1 MSNIEYVN
9 FLLKEKPGPVVK
21 PGEFVFA
28 AIALDHVHI
37 AFMCTELV
45 KAGGALKAIYDP
57 CKEKCEMFLK
67 YFPWIKVAASEE
79 EILNDPDIKLVVG
92 AAVPS
97 ERCALGL
104 RVMEAGKDYFTDKCP
119 MTTLKQLEMARA
131 KVKETGRKYMVY
143 YSERLH
149 SESAEF
155 AGQLIRTGAIGDV
168 IQIMGLGPH
177 RLEEEKRPSWFFEKE
192 KYGGILCDI
201 GSHQIE
207 QYLYY
212 SGAKDATVVRSQVGN
227 YNNPNHPEL
236 EDFGEAML
244 VGDNG
249 TTNYFRVDW
258 FTPDGLGTW
267 GDGRTMILGTKGYI
281 EIRKYIDVAVS
292 KEKDHVILVNN
303 NVEEKFDVE
312 GKVGYPFFGQLILD
326 CINRT
331 ENAMT
336 QEHAFKAAE
345 LCIKAQMQSVKLK

>member
-1 MSNIEYVN
+1 
-9 FLLKEKPGPVVK
+9 
-21 PGEFVFA
+21 
-28 AIALDHVHI
+28 
-37 AFMCTELV
+37 MCEELV
-45 KAGGALKAIYDP
+45 KAGAILKYVYDP
-57 CKEKCEMFLK
+57 NREKCEKFSE
-67 YFPWIKVAASEE
+67 YFQSVKIADSEE

-131 KVKETGRKYMVY
+131 KVKETGRKYMIY
-143 YSERLH
+143 YSDRLH

-168 IQIMGLGPH
+168 IQVMGLGPH
-177 RLEEEKRPSWFFEKE
+177 RLEEEKRPSCFFEKE
-192 KYGGILCDI
+192 KYGGIPCDI

-267 GDGRTMILGTKGYI
+267 GDGRTMILGNKGYI

-292 KEKDHVILVNN
+292 KEQDHVILVNN